1 MSSFQTKA
9 VRRRER
15 QLTDVFVVSGWQS
28 EGRTRAM
35 SSTRPRSTARPSS
48 STRKLLVSICDR
60 SSRPLCSLV
69 FSCACSSLSCSV
81 SPSSSLPPLSQ
92 ALRAFPLSS
101 PYLLPLHLLAPLSCP
116 LLSYP
121 FPSFPSLF
129 FLFFRQVS
137 LYHSA
142 RGINAFYRLFL
153 ADSFSLPFINKLLDF
168 LFYIL
173 VSFY

>member
-1 MSSFQTKA
+1 M
-9 VRRRER
+9 RRRER

-28 EGRTRAM
+28 EERTRAM

-116 LLSYP
+116 LLSSP
-121 FPSFPSLF
+121 FLPFSLTSVAF
-129 FLFFRQVS
+129 FLFFHQVP
-137 LYHSA
+137 L
-142 RGINAFYRLFL
+142 LFTIL
-153 ADSFSLPFINKLLDF
+153 PGELTPFIAYFWQIRFPYPL
-168 LFYIL
+168 
-173 VSFY
+173 